1 MGPLGAVDHLR
12 VRERICIFLV
22 GVVRGSDPTPC
33 LVVLGVVRGSNPTP
47 CLVVLRRMGT
57 FRFFQM
63 NVWNWKAEGVRTLY
77 SGDK

>member
-12 VRERICIFLV
+12 VRERSVFLF
-22 GVVRGSDPTPC
+22 
-33 LVVLGVVRGSNPTP
+33 LGVVRGSNPTP
-47 CLVVLRRMGT
+47 FLVVLRRMGT

-63 NVWNWKAEGVRTLY
+63 NVWNWKVESVRTLY